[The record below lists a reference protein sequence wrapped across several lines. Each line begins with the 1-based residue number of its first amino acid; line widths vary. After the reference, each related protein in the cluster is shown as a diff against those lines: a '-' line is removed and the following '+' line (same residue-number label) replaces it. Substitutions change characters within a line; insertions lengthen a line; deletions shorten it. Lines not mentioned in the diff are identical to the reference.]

1 MCLALILGILCV
13 VVIVVSCISYQKN
26 KMNKKV
32 LEFQDFCNKKFYIK
46 ANTNGLGHKKYARF
60 YDYKVSGST
69 FFILYQTIQYDS
81 FFRRYEI
88 SEQVFIEEF
97 EKFKEKY
104 RPQIPDIDYWDPTAY
119 KIDNYGKIR

>member
-1 MCLALILGILCV
+1 
-13 VVIVVSCISYQKN
+13 
-26 KMNKKV
+26 MNKKA

-46 ANTNGLGHKKYARF
+46 VNTNGLGHKKYARF
-60 YDYKVSGST
+60 YDYKISGSV

-97 EKFKEKY
+97 GKFKGSY
-104 RPQIPDIDYWDPTAY
+104 SPTIIDVDYWDPSTY
-119 KIDNYGKIR
+119 KYK